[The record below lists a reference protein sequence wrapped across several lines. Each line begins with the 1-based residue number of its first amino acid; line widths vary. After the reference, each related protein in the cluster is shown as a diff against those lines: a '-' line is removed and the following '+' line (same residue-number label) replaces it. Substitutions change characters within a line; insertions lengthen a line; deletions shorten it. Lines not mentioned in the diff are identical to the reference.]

1 LLKIL
6 LEGDDAVDNPNGE
19 GEDPGEDP
27 LSMGRGVELS
37 MSGLKTVT
45 KKSGAYQ
52 LRNIPK
58 MFEEDDEGA
67 AGLKNGPVGLSNSS
81 WTDEDD

>member
-1 LLKIL
+1 
-6 LEGDDAVDNPNGE
+6 
-19 GEDPGEDP
+19 
-27 LSMGRGVELS
+27 

-58 MFEEDDEGA
+58 MFEGDKEGGATEELQWRSCNEGA
-67 AGLKNGPVGLSNSS
+67 AGLKNELVGLSDAGQMKMIMVEIGLGVDSMVY
-81 WTDEDD
+81 THIQCGAG